1 MLQNLSTSVGNILAS
16 TPGNSVDKGII
27 DYFNNLFDG
36 NGWGNFILMM
46 ISLFTT
52 RF

>member
-1 MLQNLSTSVGNILAS
+1 MLQNLSTSVGNILVS

-36 NGWGNFILMM
+36 NGWGP
-46 ISLFTT
+46 SLGFNTLLF
-52 RF
+52 RLF